1 MHVDVSRAYFHAKA
15 QRLVLVKLPAE
26 DCSGNWTVEEEH
38 VRYQRCSKQLGTKLA
53 RASGKLG
60 LRAGAQ
66 FKKLVPQQEKKNL
79 RFYSTHGDDS
89 VVTGTKGSLLE
100 LKMQLESV
108 DSIKSGA
115 GLDKEYQGAESEKE
129 VGERYGYCINTI
141 TDTLTFSSRVWG
153 SRMGTQCKL
162 QQWTT

>member
-38 VRYQRCSKQLGTKLA
+38 VRYQRCSKQLGTKLT

-66 FKKLVPQQEKKNL
+66 FKKPVPQQEKKNL

-108 DSIKSGA
+108 DTIKSGA
-115 GLDKEYQGAESEKE
+115 GSTKSIKAQNRRKKL
-129 VGERYGYCINTI
+129 ERDRDIVSTRSP
-141 TDTLTFSSRVWG
+141 TP
-153 SRMGTQCKL
+153 
-162 QQWTT
+162 